1 MVLVGKYLV
10 ISLRPKI
17 HSGYT
22 YRENLVHSARAP
34 NRNRINSPHLFTMQ
48 QRQQQRSLDNVKFF
62 RD

>member
-34 NRNRINSPHLFTMQ
+34 NRNRIIVHTYSLCNSD
-48 QRQQQRSLDNVKFF
+48 SN
-62 RD
+62 RDLWIM